1 MGTKSSKTESDQKE
15 EILQKGNTPKKVQLQ
30 PKIYESNAFKNTD
43 NYDEESFST
52 SQATQIEHSSQ
63 EKKEDLKEPKKYP
76 YKFEWKGNGK
86 SVLLTGDF
94 LDNWNGIKVMIKNN
108 ENDIFEKVVYLTK
121 TKHQFKFI
129 VDDNWIC
136 SEQYPTM
143 HDERGIMNNFIDL
156 KNYNPPESLIKN
168 EESKRIKAYN
178 EQKEKKYINKYY
190 KTNEY
195 ERKSLIFELNKIQ
208 KLF

>member
-1 MGTKSSKTESDQKE
+1 MGTKSSKAESDQKE
-15 EILQKGNTPKKVQLQ
+15 EILQNENTPKKVQLQ

-94 LDNWNGIKVMIKNN
+94 LDNWNSVKVMIKNN
-108 ENDIFEKVVYLTK
+108 ENNIFEKVVYLTK

-136 SEQYPTM
+136 SEQ
-143 HDERGIMNNFIDL
+143 
-156 KNYNPPESLIKN
+156 
-168 EESKRIKAYN
+168 
-178 EQKEKKYINKYY
+178 
-190 KTNEY
+190 
-195 ERKSLIFELNKIQ
+195 
-208 KLF
+208 